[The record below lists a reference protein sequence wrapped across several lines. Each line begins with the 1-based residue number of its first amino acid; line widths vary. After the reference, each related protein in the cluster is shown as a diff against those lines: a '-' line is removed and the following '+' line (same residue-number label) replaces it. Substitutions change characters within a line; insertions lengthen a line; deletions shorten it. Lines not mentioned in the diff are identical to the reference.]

1 QRATLRVVVRSPR
14 PRGSYRYGP
23 GLANSPT
30 SVPGPSRRTLSPAS
44 CSLLYTTATRRRVTG
59 GAVEY
64 EPVAGPLLPSPVSG
78 PVPAGTDVAGPDVAG
93 PGVAV
98 PDSMI
103 CSTRSVEPTTPMVSS
118 TGA

>member
-78 PVPAGTDVAGPDVAG
+78 PVPAGTDVAGPGGAG
-93 PGVAV
+93 PGGGG
-98 PDSMI
+98 PDRRI
-103 CSTRSVEPTTPMVSS
+103 CSTRSGRPHTRPVSC
-118 TGA
+118 T